1 MPLFYNL
8 PDNLILTISD
18 EAVEYIN
25 YHIQINLKTEIG
37 GQLFC
42 NFHEHGITIQK
53 ATVSEAENKSKHR
66 FKSKLSSDQEQIYEM
81 FSHGFHYIGDW
92 HSHFE
97 DNPSP
102 SITDI
107 NTFKSIYS
115 KSTKNLNYMI
125 FSIISANIP
134 DKWWI
139 GLINDITTV
148 SLSPPIQRSFDLDHC
163 HK

>member
-18 EAVEYIN
+18 EAVESIN
-25 YHIQINLKTEIG
+25 YHIRINSKTEVG

-42 NFHEHGITIQK
+42 SFHEHGITIQK
-53 ATVSEAENKSKHR
+53 ATISEAENKSKFR
-66 FKSKLSSDQEQIYEM
+66 FKSILSSDQKQIYDM

-97 DNPSP
+97 DNPTP
-102 SITDI
+102 SVTDI
-107 NTFKSIYS
+107 NTFTSISS
-115 KSTKNLNYMI
+115 KSSKKLNYMI
-125 FSIISANIP
+125 FLIISANIAG
-134 DKWWI
+134 KWWV

-148 SLSPPIQRSFDLDHC
+148 SLSPSIQRSFDLDHC